1 MIEKKKIPRMLS
13 GIIIIIKKKTWL
25 YNHVEN
31 ILMGLG
37 MRMYKKKVG
46 I

>member
-1 MIEKKKIPRMLS
+1 MLS
-13 GIIIIIKKKTWL
+13 GIIIKKKNKKTWL

-31 ILMGLG
+31 ILMGLV